1 MPHFFCK
8 LIPPR
13 PTFPFDMND
22 DEKALMGRH
31 AEYWAQM
38 CRDGKV
44 LVYGPVLEPNSPF
57 GLGVFVGADE
67 AEVGR
72 FLDADP
78 AMQAKV
84 GFRIEITPMRAYTRE
99 LAPRLRQLT

>member
-8 LIPPR
+8 LIAPR
-13 PTFPFDMND
+13 PTFPFDMNES
-22 DEKALMGRH
+22 EKALMGKH
-31 AEYWAQM
+31 AVYWDGM

-44 LVYGPVLEPNSPF
+44 LVYGPVLDPKNPF

-78 AMQAKV
+78 VMQANV
-84 GFRIEITPMRAYTRE
+84 GFKAEVAPMRAYTRE
-99 LAPRLRQLT
+99 TPVNR